1 MTASSVQ
8 CKLLYQPTC
17 AHGSI
22 YQESY
27 MTRGQLFEMLAA
39 HDGRHWTELKSTL
52 LKNSRDEELKL
63 RCLTITAINPKL
75 TDHSTEHI
83 LN

>member
-1 MTASSVQ
+1 MQVVIPTYMCQ
-8 CKLLYQPTC
+8 WIHLPRKL
-17 AHGSI
+17 HD
-22 YQESY
+22 
-27 MTRGQLFEMLAA
+27 RGQLFEMLAA
-39 HDGRHWTELKSTL
+39 HDGCHWTELKSTL

-75 TDHSTEHI
+75 NDHSTEHI